1 MTLRRRPSARPA
13 ILLASALLALGAC
26 SIQPDTA
33 PREIPQ
39 NDRGLLS
46 PVAPEG
52 GEAAG
57 STRVYLVAERGGER
71 RLRAVARGVD
81 ATPSAVLEELFKG
94 ANDQEDEAGLGTTI
108 PPGLQL
114 LSSRSVAGTLQVDV
128 SEEILDVP
136 GPALI
141 FAVAEIV
148 FTASELDGVREV
160 RLKVNGENVPW
171 PDGQGELQSR
181 PLSVYDY
188 PGLAESSQP
197 PYPPIPS
204 GLATA

>member
-1 MTLRRRPSARPA
+1 MSARRSFA
-13 ILLASALLALGAC
+13 AALVALTTAAC

-39 NDRGLLS
+39 DDRGLLD
-46 PVAPEG
+46 PVTPVG

-57 STRVYLVAERGGER
+57 STRVYLVTERGGER
-71 RLRAVARGVD
+71 RLRSVQRGVD
-81 ATPSAVLEELFKG
+81 ATPSAALEELFKG
-94 ANDQEDEAGLGTTI
+94 ANDQEDEAGLGSAI
-108 PPGLQL
+108 PDGLQL

-141 FAVAEIV
+141 LAVAEIV

-160 RLKVNGENVPW
+160 RLKVNGENLPW
-171 PDGQGELQSR
+171 PDGRGELQSR
-181 PLSVYDY
+181 TLTVYDY

-197 PYPPIPS
+197 AYPPIPS
-204 GLATA
+204 GLLPA

>member
-1 MTLRRRPSARPA
+1 MRVRRLTVAA
-13 ILLASALLALGAC
+13 LVVVVASAC

-39 NDRGLLS
+39 GDRGLLD
-46 PVAPEG
+46 PVTPEG
-52 GEAAG
+52 GAAAG
-57 STRVYLVAERGGER
+57 STRVYLVADSAGES
-71 RLRAVARGVD
+71 RLRSVQRAVD
-81 ATPSAVLEELFKG
+81 ATPSAALEELFKG
-94 ANDQEDEAGLGTTI
+94 ANDQEDEAGLGTAI
-108 PPGLQL
+108 PEGLRL

-141 FAVAEIV
+141 LAVAEIV

-160 RLKVNGENVPW
+160 RLKVNGESYPW

-181 PLSVYDY
+181 TLTVYDY

-197 PYPPIPS
+197 AYPPIPS
-204 GLATA
+204 GVPTA

>member
-1 MTLRRRPSARPA
+1 MSSRPA
-13 ILLASALLALGAC
+13 FLALLLIAVSAC

-39 NDRGLLS
+39 HDRGLLD
-46 PVAPEG
+46 PVTPEG

-57 STRVYLVAERGGER
+57 STRVYLVADRSGER
-71 RLRAVARGVD
+71 RLRAVQRGVD
-81 ATPSAVLEELFKG
+81 ATPSAALEELFKG
-94 ANDQEDEAGLGTTI
+94 ANDQEDEAGLGTAI
-108 PPGLQL
+108 PDGLQL

-141 FAVAEIV
+141 LAVAEIV

-160 RLKVNGENVPW
+160 RLKVNGENLPW

-181 PLSVYDY
+181 PLTVYDF
-188 PGLAESSQP
+188 PGLAESAQP

-204 GLATA
+204 GLTTA